1 MVRCSKLH
9 RYNLIYLRIKKLK
22 LAKENKHTY
31 KSVNGSHAV
40 EQASIW
46 SDVSGLET
54 LYRTTFIPF
63 YFNYII
69 VASLNL
75 NKTNLICG
83 NGREF
88 LFNTEN

>member
-22 LAKENKHTY
+22 LAEENKHTC

-46 SDVSGLET
+46 SDE
-54 LYRTTFIPF
+54 
-63 YFNYII
+63 
-69 VASLNL
+69 
-75 NKTNLICG
+75 
-83 NGREF
+83 
-88 LFNTEN
+88 

>member
-22 LAKENKHTY
+22 LAEENKHTY

-46 SDVSGLET
+46 SDEWVENRVSNN
-54 LYRTTFIPF
+54 F
-63 YFNYII
+63 YSI
-69 VASLNL
+69 
-75 NKTNLICG
+75 
-83 NGREF
+83 
-88 LFNTEN
+88 LF

>member
-22 LAKENKHTY
+22 LAEENKHTC

-46 SDVSGLET
+46 SDEWVGNRVSND
-54 LYRTTFIPF
+54 F
-63 YFNYII
+63 YSI
-69 VASLNL
+69 
-75 NKTNLICG
+75 
-83 NGREF
+83 
-88 LFNTEN
+88 LF

>member
-22 LAKENKHTY
+22 LAEENKHTY

-46 SDVSGLET
+46 SGEWVGNRVSNN
-54 LYRTTFIPF
+54 F
-63 YFNYII
+63 YSI
-69 VASLNL
+69 
-75 NKTNLICG
+75 
-83 NGREF
+83 
-88 LFNTEN
+88 LF

>member
-1 MVRCSKLH
+1 MEVTQW
-9 RYNLIYLRIKKLK
+9 
-22 LAKENKHTY
+22 NKPVYGQT
-31 KSVNGSHAV
+31 SES
-40 EQASIW
+40 
-46 SDVSGLET
+46 ET
-54 LYRTTFIPF
+54 VYRTTFIPF

-75 NKTNLICG
+75 NKTNLICE

>member
-22 LAKENKHTY
+22 LAEENKHTY

-46 SDVSGLET
+46 SDEWVGNRVSND
-54 LYRTTFIPF
+54 F
-63 YFNYII
+63 YSI
-69 VASLNL
+69 
-75 NKTNLICG
+75 
-83 NGREF
+83 
-88 LFNTEN
+88 LF

>member
-22 LAKENKHTY
+22 LAEENKHTY

-46 SDVSGLET
+46 SDEWVGNRVSNN
-54 LYRTTFIPF
+54 F
-63 YFNYII
+63 YSI
-69 VASLNL
+69 
-75 NKTNLICG
+75 
-83 NGREF
+83 
-88 LFNTEN
+88 LF

>member
-22 LAKENKHTY
+22 LAEENKHTC

-40 EQASIW
+40 EQARYGQT
-46 SDVSGLET
+46 SGSET

>member
-22 LAKENKHTY
+22 LAEENKHTY

-46 SDVSGLET
+46 SDEWVGNPVSNN
-54 LYRTTFIPF
+54 F
-63 YFNYII
+63 YSI
-69 VASLNL
+69 
-75 NKTNLICG
+75 
-83 NGREF
+83 
-88 LFNTEN
+88 LF